1 MNDEDDPN
9 EIPDADVK
17 VPYRK
22 RTPGKRQGNL
32 YTQARKRE
40 LKALG
45 VHKPGYAST
54 PEHLKAMKQLK
65 EMLRHT
71 WSQVF
76 ERVDDYKRVTVKQ
89 LEFFRR
95 YAIYGRK
102 NSMKAVKAAGYTYTD
117 ERNIQR
123 KAKELLRHP
132 HAEELIAAFE
142 LEEKAKM
149 GLLVEDVANWWERI
163 ANKAMELGD
172 LTNANRAMESY
183 AKYLQMFVEKR
194 EITHR
199 VIHSKSELD
208 ARIAELQAVISE
220 ERDNIRNNIAIN

>member
-199 VIHSKSELD
+199 VISSKSELD

-220 ERDNIRNNIAIN
+220 ERDNIRNNISIN

>member
-54 PEHLKAMKQLK
+54 PEHLKAIKQLK

-163 ANKAMELGD
+163 ANKAMELSD

-199 VIHSKSELD
+199 VISSKSELD

-220 ERDNIRNNIAIN
+220 ERDNIRNNISIN